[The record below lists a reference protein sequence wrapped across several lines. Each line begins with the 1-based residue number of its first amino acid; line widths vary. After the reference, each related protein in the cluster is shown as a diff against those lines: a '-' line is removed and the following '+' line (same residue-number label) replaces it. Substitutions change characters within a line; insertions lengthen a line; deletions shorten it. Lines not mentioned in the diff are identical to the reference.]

1 VNGLIRTLGLTAAGM
16 ISLLCF
22 HSFAVAEDAP
32 AAAKPV
38 TQVALGE
45 PAPAAATAAAAPAS
59 NAHTAVLAK
68 YCGACHSG
76 AAPRGDVLLRFKD
89 DAEAI
94 ASAGND
100 ELWTKVATEL
110 STRHM
115 PPATSTNKPTDAERT
130 LLVDFINNRV
140 LASIKPDPG
149 PFIVRR
155 LNNREYANTL
165 RDLLYL
171 PASYNAA
178 ADFPAD
184 ERGESFDN
192 NADTLTLSP
201 ILIERYLD
209 AAEKA
214 SALAMKPRTDVE
226 KPKVQFSSLAGSTS
240 RLNDPSKDF
249 KTDYANPME
258 KVRVNL
264 LAFAPRA
271 FRRPVSDAEI
281 AGLMKFVNM
290 AFTHDGLSDE
300 SIDRAMS
307 LAIRAA
313 TMSPDFLFRMESN
326 AAADGKGAIFA
337 LNDYQLANRLSY
349 FLWSSM
355 PDDALFEAAKAGTL
369 KQNLET
375 QVKRMLSD
383 PKGISLT
390 RDFLGQWLE
399 IRGLEATPNVD
410 KALLASMRAE
420 TENYFNYIVTNNRPI
435 TDLLAS
441 DYTFVD
447 ERLAKLYGIPNV
459 TGPEFRKVAVDTAQ
473 RGGVMTQASILTL
486 TSKPLADG
494 MRTSPVVRGKFILE
508 NLFNQKIPPPPP
520 NVPSLALDTNTQLK
534 GTVRQIF
541 EQHRNFPSC
550 AGCHARMDPYGFALE
565 NYSGTGAWRLTDNGD
580 PVDASGEID
589 GKKFGGP
596 VEFRQMLAARKDDFR
611 RAFVRKM
618 LSYALGRGIQ
628 GFDRPAV
635 EDIVARVKADGD
647 TFASVILNVA
657 RSYPF
662 QNARGSVLTAAGPKP
677 KPEEARLMPISA
689 PQAAGSH

>member
-1 VNGLIRTLGLTAAGM
+1 VLIRTLALTAM
-16 ISLLCF
+16 
-22 HSFAVAEDAP
+22 AVTSVLGLHALAAAEPAAP
-32 AAAKPV
+32 APLPQLKLAQAA
-38 TQVALGE
+38 
-45 PAPAAATAAAAPAS
+45 PAPAAATPAPAAS
-59 NAHTAVLAK
+59 HTAILNK

-76 AAPRGDVLLRFKD
+76 ATPRGDVTLRFKD

-110 STRHM
+110 TTRHM
-115 PPATSTNKPTDAERT
+115 PPANVANKPTDAERM
-130 LLVDFINNRV
+130 LLVDFVNKQV

-171 PASYNAA
+171 PASYNAS

-214 SALAMKPRTDVE
+214 SREAMKPRTDIE
-226 KPKVQFSSLAGSTS
+226 APKAAQVSIAGSTS

-249 KTDYANPME
+249 KVDYANPME
-258 KVRVNL
+258 KVKINL
-264 LAFAPRA
+264 QAFAPRV
-271 FRRPVSDAEI
+271 FRRPATEQDIE
-281 AGLMKFVNM
+281 GLMKFVNM

-300 SIDRAMS
+300 SIDRAMA

-313 TMSPDFLFRMESN
+313 VMSPDFLFRMERN
-326 AAADGKGAIFA
+326 PAADGKGAIFA
-337 LNDYQLANRLSY
+337 LNDWQIASRLSY

-355 PDDALFEAAKAGTL
+355 PDDALFAEARAGTL
-369 KQNLET
+369 KQNLEA
-375 QVKRMLSD
+375 QVTRMLKD

-390 RDFLGQWLE
+390 KDFLGQWLE
-399 IRGLEATPNVD
+399 IRGLESTPNVD

-435 TDLLAS
+435 TDLLYS

-447 ERLAKLYGIPNV
+447 ARLAKLYGIPNV
-459 TGPEFRKVAVDTAQ
+459 TGDEFRKVAVDTRQ
-473 RGGVMTQASILTL
+473 RGGIMTHASILTL
-486 TSKPLADG
+486 TSKPLGDG
-494 MRTSPVVRGKFILE
+494 LRTSPVVRGKFILE
-508 NLFNQKIPPPPP
+508 NLFNQKLPPPPP
-520 NVPSLALDTNTQLK
+520 NVPALALDTNTQLK

-565 NYSGTGAWRLTDNGD
+565 NYSGTGQWRLTDNGD

-589 GKKFGGP
+589 GKSFAGP
-596 VEFRQMLAARKDDFR
+596 VEFRKVLASRQDDFR

-628 GFDRPAV
+628 GYDRPAV
-635 EDIVARVKADGD
+635 EAICAAVKADGD
-647 TFASVILNVA
+647 TFTSVILNVVK
-657 RSYPF
+657 SYPF
-662 QNARGSVLTAAGPKP
+662 QNARGSLVSAAGEKP
-677 KPEEARLMPISA
+677 TEARLIPASTR
-689 PQAAGSH
+689 